1 MQNILQTRVEKL
13 NVRRDMPILM
23 SDAVLG
29 GGLDVSFQGLKIMMR
44 FKNSKVPSGKFSP

>member
-13 NVRRDMPILM
+13 NVRRDVTILM

-29 GGLDVSFQGLKIMMR
+29 GGVEVSFEGLIIMMS
-44 FKNSKVPSGKFSP
+44 KNSKVPSGKFGP